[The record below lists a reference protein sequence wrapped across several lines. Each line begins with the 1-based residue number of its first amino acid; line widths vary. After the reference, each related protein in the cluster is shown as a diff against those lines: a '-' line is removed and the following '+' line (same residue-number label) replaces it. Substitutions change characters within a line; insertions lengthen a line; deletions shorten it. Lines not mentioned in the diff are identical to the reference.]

1 MTVSAIG
8 SHSASGS
15 ISANTASQS
24 LRLRAA
30 KTASIGAL
38 IARCRSDIDLS
49 IHGARTERRA
59 ARLMAARELPRFA
72 RVAAGAL
79 RVRRRG
85 AEPRERQS
93 QGEVR
98 RCSADVRR
106 DVGVPD
112 ARRLPTAVG
121 GGYV

>member
-38 IARCRSDIDLS
+38 IARCRSDIDQS
-49 IHGARTERRA
+49 IHCARTERRA
-59 ARLMAARELPRFA
+59 ARPMAARELPRFA
-72 RVAAGAL
+72 RVAASAYLNRGL
-79 RVRRRG
+79 RQVMGGEWLRG
-85 AEPRERQS
+85 SGFEPL
-93 QGEVR
+93 
-98 RCSADVRR
+98 
-106 DVGVPD
+106 VP
-112 ARRLPTAVG
+112 RMPGLIWVLGP
-121 GGYV
+121 